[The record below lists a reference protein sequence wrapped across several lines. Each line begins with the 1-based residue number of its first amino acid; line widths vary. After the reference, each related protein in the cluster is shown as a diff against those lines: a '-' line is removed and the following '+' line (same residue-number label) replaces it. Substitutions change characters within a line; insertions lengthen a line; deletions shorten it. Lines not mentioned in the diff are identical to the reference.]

1 MAYGILADL
10 VMVAHLGFVLFVVL
24 GGVLVLYWRPAL
36 YVHLPAAVW
45 GVLIEFA
52 GWTCPLTPLE
62 NWLRQL
68 GQEAGYTG
76 GFVEHYLLAVLYPE
90 SLTRKVQ
97 ITLGAVVLVVNLLL
111 YWRVYSCHLSCGS
124 SVEYRSR

>member
-10 VMVAHLGFVLFVVL
+10 VMVTHLGFVLFVVL

>member
-10 VMVAHLGFVLFVVL
+10 VMVAHLGFVLFVAF
-24 GGVLVLYWRPAL
+24 GGVLVQCWRPAL
-36 YVHLPAAVW
+36 YVHIPAAVW

-52 GWTCPLTPLE
+52 GWICPLTLLE
-62 NWLRQL
+62 NWLRRL

-76 GFVEHYLLAVLYPE
+76 GFVEHYFIAILYPE

-111 YWRVYSCHLSCGS
+111 YWRAYSRRFSRGS
-124 SVEYRSR
+124 RVEH

>member
-10 VMVAHLGFVLFVVL
+10 VMVAHLGFVLFVAL
-24 GGVLVLYWRPAL
+24 GGVLVLCWRPAL
-36 YVHLPAAVW
+36 YIHLPAAVW

-76 GFVEHYLLAVLYPE
+76 GFVEHYLLAILYPE

>member
-10 VMVAHLGFVLFVVL
+10 VMVAHLGFVLFVAL
-24 GGVLVLYWRPAL
+24 GGVLVLCWRPAL
-36 YVHLPAAVW
+36 YIHLPAAVW

-76 GFVEHYLLAVLYPE
+76 GFVEHYLIAILYPE

-111 YWRVYSCHLSCGS
+111 YWRVYSCRLSCGS
-124 SVEYRSR
+124 HAE

>member
-1 MAYGILADL
+1 MAYGTLADL
-10 VMVAHLGFVLFVVL
+10 VMIAHLGFVLFVVL

-90 SLTRKVQ
+90 SLTREVQ
-97 ITLGAVVLVVNLLL
+97 ITLGAVALVVNLLL
-111 YWRVYSCHLSCGS
+111 Y
-124 SVEYRSR
+124 

>member
-10 VMVAHLGFVLFVVL
+10 VMVTHLGFVLFVVL

-36 YVHLPAAVW
+36 YVHLPATVW